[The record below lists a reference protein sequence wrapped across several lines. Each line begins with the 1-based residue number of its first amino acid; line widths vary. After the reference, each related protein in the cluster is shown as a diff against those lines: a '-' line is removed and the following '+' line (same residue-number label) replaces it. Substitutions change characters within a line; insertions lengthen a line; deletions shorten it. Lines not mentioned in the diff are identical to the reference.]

1 MSNLSNVYVE
11 KVYSEHPLS
20 AWTLDEDVG
29 FISFLSAADRV
40 IEDAAK
46 WSISNASVSLVDA
59 RISNPPVTSVN
70 TTRITGTVPPGPGT
84 RDIELVSIFD
94 YENTVFDDALS
105 NFALGFYLN
114 IESVYISTVK
124 FGYRYFDTSSST
136 TQTVLEN
143 KSISDSDR
151 NQWVFFGKTFD
162 LPPSTA
168 TDIKLVIRLTQIVGG
183 GSGDYISLLNGL
195 SFSQWS
201 EQYNQKTVGTLPV
214 SIPSNISLPSTF
226 EVIPAIPYGESEK
239 PGYYLVNDTKLRSIN
254 YGIPLA
260 YGSSN
265 VTKIFPNVVETVSYP
280 SIIFPGYGFL
290 NNIGLYNQY
299 TLESWIRINTD
310 VYEPVRIFGPIASS
324 DGLYVENGYL
334 TLVVGKYIRSHYV
347 GEWFRPML
355 IHIKFTQD
363 LVSMMVNGEEV
374 FAIPVVESQLNFPSE
389 FDSNG
394 KSQDWLGFYTTDEI
408 ASLEIDSFAIY
419 SYPIPNEVAKRRWVW
434 GQGVP
439 TLETIN
445 SSLNAVTAANDYA
458 VANYGAN
465 YSYPNFGQW
474 SQGFFSNVSPS
485 SRALSLPEYSLPTF
499 VLDNLTLQKLY
510 DDNYSTGS
518 AEDPYLTF
526 RPNSSW
532 NDKSCRL
539 SFDQF
544 GLLVDPIQSFYGI
557 FSTSGVASKQT
568 LFRIENLFS
577 GDFFEISVNNL
588 LVSYTSQIGGD
599 ATTVRTFSVLS
610 NQKFI
615 VGADVTK
622 LALLSIDGINKFFV
636 NQGSLSLQ
644 VGGSLSDTFTG
655 KIYRVGFNSQFNNRT
670 VSQYFDSSGILVSAP
685 SAITAMGTHVANYTI
700 KPYVKFNTFYTDIAA
715 VGYWED
721 YLPLSYFGKY
731 VTDFENNSIYDLD
744 YLQFNMDYPETI
756 TLQSSGSGGTW
767 TYNDLRVAYSIPV
780 RLTYAD
786 LGNNIFTGW
795 NDYEDMSLVEQ
806 SGFAY
811 DTSKNK
817 IKAYVSFQEIAD
829 GANKTI
835 LDYTGIEPIKSSG
848 VIDPNTLVTN
858 WEDTMYEALDNTVI
872 YPPLRNASDSPVS
885 FNSLALVS
893 HIRIESD
900 GLIRQPI
907 RFRDLQLSSNTLN
920 KNGFTPIGTKFGI
933 PIFPY
938 TREGLYYNFAG
949 KNPVTIYKEST
960 PYLYTTNNS
969 GWRLRGEFSDRLDRG
984 ISMALNVE
992 KSVDFEISA
1001 FQMWFKYSERAFPT
1015 EGLVIAS
1022 IDFRGGIYDFY
1033 LEDDGSTGRGY
1044 IYAKN
1049 RETGADYTNLRY
1061 FINGQSVTRPYI
1073 LKNSWAVFA
1082 VSFNTPLAYTGYT
1095 GRLNVSG
1102 PLTYNN
1108 IAYFLSS
1115 SLERSQ
1121 STTNRAWARVK
1132 LSPQNDELD
1141 WSHWIDDYPED
1152 NSWNNLKVLSSTN
1165 AFAVNPKTVY
1175 DLYLGT
1181 NRSIVDD
1188 NIDGLEID
1196 YDKSRIYS
1204 NLIWSNLTKSAV

>member
-29 FISFLSAADRV
+29 FISFLSEENRV
-40 IEDAAK
+40 IEDASK
-46 WSISNASVSLVDA
+46 WSISNASVSLVDV
-59 RISNPPVTSVN
+59 RLSNPPIPSVN
-70 TTRITGTVPPGPGT
+70 TTRITGTVPSAT

-105 NFALGFYLN
+105 NFALGFHIN
-114 IESVYISTVK
+114 VESVYISTIK

-136 TQTVLEN
+136 TQTVVQSKN
-143 KSISDSDR
+143 ISDSDR
-151 NQWVFFGKTFD
+151 NKWVFLGHTFD
-162 LPPSTA
+162 LPPTTA
-168 TDIKLVIRLTQIVGG
+168 TDIKLVIQLTQITGG
-183 GSGDYISLLNGL
+183 GSSDYIALLNGL

-201 EQYNQKTVGTLPV
+201 EQYNQKTVGVLPTPM
-214 SIPSNISLPSTF
+214 PSNIALPSSF
-226 EVIPAIPYGESEK
+226 EVVPATPYGESEK
-239 PGYYLVNDTKLRSIN
+239 IGYYLVNDTKLRSIN

-260 YGSSN
+260 YGSSS
-265 VTKIFPNVVETVSYP
+265 VTKLFSNKVDDIDYP

-299 TLESWIRINTD
+299 TVESWIRINTD
-310 VYEPVRIFGPIASS
+310 VYDPVRIFGPIASS

-334 TLVVGKYIRSHYV
+334 TLVIGKYIRSHYV

-355 IHIKFTQD
+355 VHIKFTRD

-374 FAIPVVESQLNFPSE
+374 FAMPVLEGDLSFPSE
-389 FDSNG
+389 FDATG

-419 SYPIPNEVAKRRWVW
+419 PYPIPNEVAKRRWVW

-445 SSLNAVTAANDYA
+445 SSLNSVTASNDYA

-474 SQGFFSNVSPS
+474 SQGFFSNVSPT
-485 SRALSLPEYSLPTF
+485 SRALALPSYVLPEF
-499 VLDNLTLQKLY
+499 VLDDLSLQKLY
-510 DDNYSTGS
+510 DDNYAVTNSS
-518 AEDPYLTF
+518 DPSITF
-526 RPNSSW
+526 RPNGDW
-532 NDKSCRL
+532 DNKFCRL

-557 FSTSGVASKQT
+557 FSSNGEAVNET
-568 LFRIENLFS
+568 LFRIENLFT
-577 GDFFEISVNNL
+577 GDFFEISVNEL
-588 LVSYTSQIGGD
+588 LVSYKTRIDG
-599 ATTVRTFSVLS
+599 ANTTIRTFSILE

-622 LALLSIDGINKFFV
+622 LALLSIDGINRFFV

-644 VGGSLSDTFTG
+644 VGGSLNDTFTG
-655 KIYRVGFNSQFNNRT
+655 NIYRVGFNSQFNNRT
-670 VSQYFDSSGILVSAP
+670 IAQYFDSSGILVSTP
-685 SAITAMGTHVANYTI
+685 SAITNMLPHVANYTL
-700 KPYVKFNTFYTDIAA
+700 KPYVKFNTFYADIAA

-721 YLPLSYFGKY
+721 YQPLSYFGKY

-756 TLQSSGSGGTW
+756 TLQSSGTGGTW
-767 TYNDLRVAYSIPV
+767 NYNDLRVAYSIPL

-806 SGFAY
+806 SEFAY
-811 DTSKNK
+811 DTTRNK
-817 IKAYVSFQEIAD
+817 IKAYLSFQEIVD

-835 LDYTGIEPIKSSG
+835 LDYTTIEPIKSNG

-858 WEDTMYEALDNTVI
+858 WENTMYEALDNTVV
-872 YPPLRNASDSPVS
+872 YPPLTDANDRPVN

-893 HIRIESD
+893 HIRMETD
-900 GLIRQPI
+900 GLLRQPI

-933 PIFPY
+933 PVFPY
-938 TREGLYYNFAG
+938 NREGLYFNFAG

-969 GWRLRGEFSDRLDRG
+969 GWRLRGDFSARLDRG
-984 ISMALNVE
+984 ISLALNLE
-992 KSVDFEISA
+992 RSADFEISA

-1015 EGLVIAS
+1015 EGIVIAS
-1022 IDFRGGIYDFY
+1022 VDFRGGIYDFY
-1033 LEDDGSTGRGY
+1033 LKDDGSGGRAY

-1049 RETGADYTNLRY
+1049 RETNATLTNLRY
-1061 FINGQSVTRPYI
+1061 FMNGQAVTTPFI
-1073 LKNSWAVFA
+1073 LKNSWAIFA
-1082 VSFNTPLAYTGYT
+1082 VSFNTPLSYAGYT

-1132 LSPQNDELD
+1132 VSPQNEELD
-1141 WSHWIDDYPED
+1141 WSHWIDDYPQD

-1175 DLYLGT
+1175 DLYLGI
-1181 NRSIVDD
+1181 NRSVIDD
-1188 NIDGLEID
+1188 NIDGLEVD
-1196 YDKSRIYS
+1196 YDRSRIYS

>member
-29 FISFLSAADRV
+29 FISFISAENRV
-40 IEDAAK
+40 IENPLK
-46 WSISNASVSLVDA
+46 WSISNASLALVDA
-59 RISNPPVTSVN
+59 RISNPPIPSVN
-70 TTRITGTVPPGPGT
+70 TTRITGTVPSAT
-84 RDIELVSIFD
+84 RDIELVSIFE
-94 YENTVFDDALS
+94 YENTVFDNSLA
-105 NFALGFYLN
+105 NFALGFYLDVQ
-114 IESVYISTVK
+114 SVYISTIK

-136 TQTVLEN
+136 TQTVTV
-143 KSISDSDR
+143 SRSVSDSER
-151 NQWVFFGKTFD
+151 NQWKFFGNTFD
-162 LPPSTA
+162 LPPTTA
-168 TDIKLVIRLTQIVGG
+168 TQIRLVVQLTQITGG
-183 GSGDYISLLNGL
+183 GAGDYNVLINGL

-201 EQYNQKTVGTLPV
+201 EQYNQKTVGV
-214 SIPSNISLPSTF
+214 LPSSMPSTIALPSSF
-226 EVIPAIPYGESEK
+226 EVVPAVPYGESTST
-239 PGYYLVNDTKLRSIN
+239 GYYLVNDTKLRSIN

-265 VTKIFPNVVETVSYP
+265 VTKIFTNELDNVSYP

-299 TLESWIRINTD
+299 TLEAWIRINTD
-310 VYEPVRIFGPIASS
+310 VYDPVRIFGPIASE

-355 IHIKFTQD
+355 IHVKFSRN
-363 LVSMMVNGEEV
+363 LLSMMVNGEEV
-374 FAIPVVESQLNFPSE
+374 FAIPVEESLFSFPNE

-465 YSYPNFGQW
+465 YSYPNFGTW
-474 SQGFFSNVSPS
+474 SQGFFSNVNPT
-485 SRALSLPEYSLPTF
+485 SRTLSLPDYTLPEF
-499 VLDNLTLQKLY
+499 VTDNLTLQKLY
-510 DDNYSTGS
+510 DDNYEVVSS
-518 AEDPYLTF
+518 SDPYLTF
-526 RPNSSW
+526 RPNADW
-532 NDKSCRL
+532 NNKSCRL

-544 GLLVDPIQSFYGI
+544 GLLSDPIQSFYGV
-557 FSTSGVASKQT
+557 FSSDGTANNET

-577 GDFFEISVNNL
+577 GDFFEIDVTGTV
-588 LVSYTSQIGGD
+588 VSYKISLSG
-599 ATTVRTFSVLS
+599 TTTTLSTFNIVAD
-610 NQKFI
+610 QKFL

-622 LALLSIDGINKFFV
+622 LALRSIDGINKFFV

-644 VGGSLSDTFTG
+644 VGGSLTDTFSG
-655 KIYRVGFNSQFNNRT
+655 NIYRIGFNSQFNNRT
-670 VSQYFDSSGILVSAP
+670 VANLFDSNGIALQTSAALN
-685 SAITAMGTHVANYTI
+685 SFVAHIANYTL
-700 KPYVKFNTFYTDIAA
+700 KPYVKFNTFFTDIAA

-756 TLQSSGSGGTW
+756 TLQSSGTGGNW

-795 NDYEDMSLVEQ
+795 DNYEDMSLVQ
-806 SGFAY
+806 SSGFSY

-817 IKAYVSFQEIAD
+817 IKAYLSFQNIVD
-829 GANKTI
+829 GSNKTI
-835 LDYTGIEPIKSSG
+835 LDYTNIEPFKSTG

-858 WEDTMYEALDNTVI
+858 WETTMYEALDNTVV
-872 YPPLRNASDSPVS
+872 YPPLTDANERPVN
-885 FNSLALVS
+885 FETLALVS
-893 HIRIESD
+893 HIKIESD
-900 GLIRQPI
+900 GILRQPI
-907 RFRDLQLSSNTLN
+907 RFRDLQLSSNTLS

-933 PIFPY
+933 PVYPY

-949 KNPVTIYKEST
+949 KNPITIYKEST

-969 GWRLRGEFSDRLDRG
+969 GWRLRGEFSGRLDRG

-992 KSVDFEISA
+992 KSIDFEISA
-1001 FQMWFKYSERAFPT
+1001 FQMWFKYSERDFPT

-1022 IDFRGGIYDFY
+1022 VDFRGGIYDFY
-1033 LEDDGSTGRGY
+1033 LEDDGSAGRGY

-1049 RETGADYTNLRY
+1049 RETGASVTNLRY
-1061 FINGQSVTRPYI
+1061 FINGQAVTTPFI

-1082 VSFNTPLAYTGYT
+1082 VSFNTPLSYAGYT

-1108 IAYFLSS
+1108 ISYFLSS

-1121 STTNRAWARVK
+1121 STTNRPWARVK
-1132 LSPQNDELD
+1132 VSPTNEELD
-1141 WSHWIDDYPED
+1141 WDHWKNDYPED
-1152 NSWNNLKVLSSTN
+1152 NTWNNLKILSTTN

-1181 NRSIVDD
+1181 NRSVVDD
-1188 NIDGLEID
+1188 NIDGLELD
-1196 YDKSRIYS
+1196 YEKSRIYS